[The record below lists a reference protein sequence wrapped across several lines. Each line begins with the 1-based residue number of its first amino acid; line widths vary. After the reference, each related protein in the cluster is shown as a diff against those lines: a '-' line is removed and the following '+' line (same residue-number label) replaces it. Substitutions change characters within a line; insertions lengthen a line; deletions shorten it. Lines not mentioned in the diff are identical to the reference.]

1 LFEQPLKE
9 MGLWRFAQLLTLCCV
24 SHLGCDQ
31 KEWAGEDDNNLIDSI
46 VFDILNGGNFG
57 TKDTDRYNQ
66 IKYIS
71 DRKEGTT
78 AKKNPILQL
87 CASINEK
94 TKKEFTFVNKSKLF
108 LPIGWI
114 FTVCKYFYLVVVG
127 KRKIDTIS
135 TINGAKQRKEI
146 YNEFKLFENDL

>member
-1 LFEQPLKE
+1 MKHLK
-9 MGLWRFAQLLTLCCV
+9 
-24 SHLGCDQ
+24 
-31 KEWAGEDDNNLIDSI
+31 I
-46 VFDILNGGNFG
+46 V
-57 TKDTDRYNQ
+57 
-66 IKYIS
+66 
-71 DRKEGTT
+71 
-78 AKKNPILQL
+78 
-87 CASINEK
+87 K
-94 TKKEFTFVNKSKLF
+94 TKKEFKFSNKSKFF